1 MFACANKNNSQAN
14 ILCFYFCQSH
24 ALKRLDFTKINLSS
38 LKIPRKRK
46 DNLKISGSFHPS
58 ISSAACTHTTWKYS
72 LQQIIVVMVILF
84 YYICA
89 PMVNIILINFPSISF
104 QINIVAFF
112 VSIINNAN

>member
-58 ISSAACTHTTWKYS
+58 ISSPRVPTQHGNIPFHKS
-72 LQQIIVVMVILF
+72 LL
-84 YYICA
+84 
-89 PMVNIILINFPSISF
+89 
-104 QINIVAFF
+104 
-112 VSIINNAN
+112 